1 MNVKIIGIGGC
12 GTGIL
17 EALINIGLDPE
28 NAIFMDTDINAR
40 GAVKGDN
47 FVQLGES
54 VFKGLSAGNKP
65 ERGRVAAELSQA
77 EIVEAM
83 KGADTVILIAGLAGG
98 TGGGGLPFIA
108 SLALGNV
115 GAKTMAFVTMPAEIE
130 GDGRMAKAEAALSNL
145 RAVLDEE
152 NIHVINT
159 APGTLATMFD
169 NTDKL
174 VAEKVKEL
182 LGDSFFQRRKRVFL
196 GGSKSITELTDDE
209 KAVIDEYIVKD
220 YQILVGDCRGA
231 DTEIQKHLVERGYK
245 NVKIYATDGE
255 TRNNVGNFKVIA
267 CPSSYAPEW
276 SAKNAYSYY
285 RVKDERMLTL
295 CDEILMFWDSGS
307 KASRENLE
315 EGVKLKKP
323 TKAVL
328 RPFEVRELKIDED
341 IENIVGDIALMNV
354 LGVDG
359 ELLED
364 LRKYLSSLEDSGEK
378 ITYDKI
384 SRWVW
389 ENRK

>member
-1 MNVKIIGIGGC
+1 MTKILGIGGC
-12 GTGIL
+12 GRNIL
-17 EALINIGLDPE
+17 NRLIDIGFDPDMVVY
-28 NAIFMDTDINAR
+28 MDTAR
-40 GAVKGDN
+40 EVGPFKSDN
-47 FVQLGES
+47 FVQLGKKI
-54 VFKGLSAGNKP
+54 FKGLGTGNDP
-65 ERGRVAAELSQA
+65 NGGRVAAEMTEG

-83 KGADTVILIAGLAGG
+83 NGADTVILLAGLAGG
-98 TGGGGLPFIA
+98 AGAGAMPFIA
-108 SLALGNV
+108 SLALDYIE
-115 GAKTMAFVTMPAEIE
+115 AKTIAFVTLPAQIE
-130 GDGRMAKAEAALSNL
+130 GKGRRAKAEAALSNL

-174 VAEKVKEL
+174 VAKKIKEL

-196 GGSKSITELTDDE
+196 GGSKSITELTDEE
-209 KAVIDEYIVKD
+209 KSVIDEYIENGC
-220 YQILVGDCRGA
+220 QILVGDCRGA

-245 NVKIYATDGE
+245 NVKIYATDGIA
-255 TRNNVGNFKVIA
+255 RNNIGNFKVIN

-285 RVKDERMLTL
+285 RVKDERMLAL
-295 CDEILMFWDSGS
+295 CDEILMFWDGNS

-315 EGVKLKKP
+315 EGVRMKKP

-328 RPFEVRELKIDED
+328 RPLEVREIKIDED
-341 IENIVGDIALMNV
+341 IENIVGDIALMNI
-354 LGVDG
+354 LGVDR

-364 LRKYLSSLEDSGEK
+364 LRKYLSSLEDIGEE

-384 SRWVW
+384 SRWIW

>member
-1 MNVKIIGIGGC
+1 MNVKIIGIGVC
-12 GTGIL
+12 GTWAL
-17 EALINIGLDPE
+17 EAILNIGFDPE
-28 NAIFMDTDINAR
+28 NVIFMDTATNAR
-40 GAVKGDN
+40 SIVSSDN
-47 FVQLGES
+47 FVQLGKS
-54 VFKGLSAGNKP
+54 IFKGLGTGNNP
-65 ERGRVAAELSQA
+65 NGGRVAAEMTEG

-83 KGADTVILIAGLAGG
+83 KGADTVILLAGLAGG
-98 TGGGGLPFIA
+98 TGGGAIPFIA
-108 SLALGNV
+108 SLALDYIE
-115 GAKTMAFVTMPAEIE
+115 AKMIAFVTLPAEIE
-130 GDGRMAKAEAALSNL
+130 GKGRRAKAEAALSNL

-174 VAEKVKEL
+174 VAEKVKAL
-182 LGDSFFQRRKRVFL
+182 FDDSFFQRRKRVFL

-209 KAVIDEYIVKD
+209 KAVIDEYIAKD

-255 TRNNVGNFKVIA
+255 ARNNVGNFKVIA

-295 CDEILMFWDSGS
+295 CDEILMFWDGKSRGS
-307 KASRENLE
+307 YDNLID
-315 EGVKLKKP
+315 GIAQHKT

-328 RPFEVRELKIDED
+328 RPFKVVEFKSAEELK
-341 IENIVGDIALMNV
+341 V
-354 LGVDG
+354 L
-359 ELLED
+359 
-364 LRKYLSSLEDSGEK
+364 
-378 ITYDKI
+378 I
-384 SRWVW
+384 
-389 ENRK
+389 